1 MDSFRKEIYRNVTK
15 TATLQGPA
23 VAKTMQ
29 EASDI
34 ATPKDIVE
42 ASIQRDLQNRMKNS
56 MELQA
61 LHEADECEAELANV
75 QTSRKRKSQVL
86 ETAATSLVRVKVLA
100 NISQVQIKIRATKD
114 TSDSTA
120 RDMRQKGDVHLT
132 GANGEAI
139 QQYLTNLDKVK
150 IEAYRKLDGLNERL
164 ISLQSQVNECTDI
177 QVIHDLQKTVT
188 EARAIWL

>member
-120 RDMRQKGDVHLT
+120 KDMRQKGDVHLT

-164 ISLQSQVNECTDI
+164 ISLQSQVNECSDI

>member
-23 VAKTMQ
+23 VAKTVQ

-120 RDMRQKGDVHLT
+120 KDMRQKGDVHLT